1 MLCRGDSYYT
11 TAHFTLLHFQNVW
24 LVHVKCHLCNHG
36 KRKYGQKYDNYDD
49 DNDGNNDDNC
59 SNNNNNE
66 ASGFWDWFLLLV
78 KSILE
83 NFNFS

>member
-24 LVHVKCHLCNHG
+24 LVHVKCHLCNHE
-36 KRKYGQKYDNYDD
+36 KRKHGQKYDNYDD

-59 SNNNNNE
+59 NNNNNNNNNNDNK
-66 ASGFWDWFLLLV
+66 ASGFWDWLLFL
-78 KSILE
+78 
-83 NFNFS
+83 

>member
-36 KRKYGQKYDNYDD
+36 KWKHGQKYDNYDD
-49 DNDGNNDDNC
+49 DNDGNNDDN
-59 SNNNNNE
+59 SNNNNNNNNTNNNNNNK
-66 ASGFWDWFLLLV
+66 ASGFWDWLLFL
-78 KSILE
+78 
-83 NFNFS
+83 